1 MEDLRNIINKI
12 DIELIE
18 LLTKRMNISKE
29 IAEYKIKNNIDI
41 YDPIRENIILNKY
54 KEELNNNKYSENI
67 IEIMKKIIIESKRV
81 QENEIRS
88 IFSKF
93 WCRN

>member
-81 QENEIRS
+81 QENEIR
-88 IFSKF
+88 
-93 WCRN
+93 